1 MTSKI
6 FRSTVLVA
14 AVVLLCS
21 LGIVMGVLYSH
32 FTQVQV
38 QQLKNELSLAVTGT
52 EQYGNAF
59 LENVEANKF
68 RITWIDTD
76 GTVLFD
82 TQADQTIMENHAD
95 REEIR
100 EAFTSGAGS
109 AVRTSSTLTEQTFYE
124 AQKLKDGTVLR
135 ISTNQESAW
144 ALMMGMIW
152 PVVLIAILAIALSAL
167 WARRMAKKIVEPL
180 NALNL
185 EQPLSNNTYE
195 ELSPLLRRLN
205 QQHLQIDSQMRK
217 IQRDAEEFLQIT
229 SHMQEGLVVLDK
241 EVNIRSINTAAMQI
255 FRADKSC
262 VGSSFFMV
270 NHSNDLRQTLN
281 DALDRGRGSS
291 ILEAD
296 GRVYR
301 FDMSSIQ
308 SGSNLLGAVILA
320 VDVTESRNAEQMR
333 REFSA
338 NVSHELK
345 TPLQGIIGSAEL
357 LESGLTRPEDAPR
370 FMGHIRKEA
379 SRLVSLIEDIL
390 RLSQLDEGVA
400 MPAETV
406 DMLSL
411 SREVT
416 AILEKSAA
424 EKDVSICI
432 SGESFAVQGVRRMLH
447 EILYNL
453 CENAI
458 KYNIPGGS
466 VRIHLEGRKLT
477 VSDTGIGIPAEHQ
490 PRVFERF
497 YRVDKSH
504 SKASGGTGLGL
515 SIVKHAAAYHN
526 AEIALESTPGK
537 GTTITVQF
545 LFQTAPTRVR
555 SEMDTAAWQCPFC
568 SM

>member
-6 FRSTVLVA
+6 FRSTVFVA
-14 AVVLLCS
+14 VVVLLCS

-59 LENVEANKF
+59 LENVEADRF

-82 TQADQTIMENHAD
+82 TKADQTIMENHAN

-100 EAFTSGAGS
+100 EAFETGSGS

-124 AQKLKDGTVLR
+124 ARQLADGTVLR

-144 ALMMGMIW
+144 ALMIGMLW
-152 PVVLIAILAIALSAL
+152 PVILIAVLAIGLSAL
-167 WARRMAKKIVEPL
+167 LAIRMAKIIVEPL
-180 NALNL
+180 NTLNL

-195 ELSPLLRRLN
+195 ELSPLLRRIN
-205 QQHLQIDSQMRK
+205 QQHRQIESHMRTLQRK
-217 IQRDAEEFLQIT
+217 TDEFTQIT

-241 EVNIRSINTAAMQI
+241 ETNIRSINHASMQI
-255 FRADKSC
+255 FDTDAGC

-270 NHSNDLRQTLN
+270 NRSSALRQALN
-281 DALDRGRGSS
+281 DALDQGHGSAIQELKGR
-291 ILEAD
+291 I
-296 GRVYR
+296 YR

-308 SGSNLLGAVILA
+308 SEGNLLGAVILA
-320 VDVTESRNAEQMR
+320 VDVTESQNAEQMR

-357 LESGLTRPEDAPR
+357 LESGMVKPGDESR
-370 FMGHIRKEA
+370 FVGHIRKEA
-379 SRLVSLIEDIL
+379 SRLVNLVEDII
-390 RLSQLDEGVA
+390 RLSQLDEGVSLPTEEVDLLA
-400 MPAETV
+400 LAE
-406 DMLSL
+406 
-411 SREVT
+411 EVKV
-416 AILEKSAA
+416 ILEKSAA
-424 EKDVSICI
+424 EKNVSIDL
-432 SGESFAVQGVRRMLH
+432 SGAGFTVQGVRRMLH
-447 EILYNL
+447 EVIYNL
-453 CENAI
+453 CDNAI
-458 KYNIPGGS
+458 KYNVPGGR
-466 VRIHLEGRKLT
+466 VDIHIEDGKLT
-477 VSDTGIGIPAEHQ
+477 VSDTGIGIPAEH
-490 PRVFERF
+490 RDRIFERF

-515 SIVKHAAAYHN
+515 SIVKHAAAYHK
-526 AEIALESTPGK
+526 AEIILESTPGK
-537 GTTITVQF
+537 GTAITIQF
-545 LFQTAPTRVR
+545 
-555 SEMDTAAWQCPFC
+555 
-568 SM
+568 